1 MKPHVSVGQ
10 CECQSAQSH
19 LDSTF
24 EKGELLPGSPLPGGL
39 AEMKLNPT
47 AQAPP
52 TAGSRVPHLVPT
64 VLVSY
69 RQPLHTGAS

>member
-1 MKPHVSVGQ
+1 MYL
-10 CECQSAQSH
+10 
-19 LDSTF
+19 LDSVNVSPLSLILIAHLRREST
-24 EKGELLPGSPLPGGL
+24 LLPGSPLPGGL
-39 AEMKLNPT
+39 AEMKLNPP
-47 AQAPP
+47 AHALP